1 MDRLQNLGMVWDTS
15 AAMWQHNYR
24 EAMRYYL
31 DHGNLEVP
39 VKYVTPSGF
48 ALGTWLGTQ
57 RAAYKAEQL
66 TPEQTAQLEALGV
79 DWTDRNNRKWQIA
92 YESAARYYQAHGNL
106 NVPSEYVDENGVL
119 LGKWISRAA
128 VCKPE
133 PGEQQCPHDRGAPPT
148 AG

>member
-66 TPEQTAQLEALGV
+66 TRSRPHSWRLWAWTGPTGTTA
-79 DWTDRNNRKWQIA
+79 
-92 YESAARYYQAHGNL
+92 
-106 NVPSEYVDENGVL
+106 NGRSPM
-119 LGKWISRAA
+119 SRLRVTIRPMAI
-128 VCKPE
+128 
-133 PGEQQCPHDRGAPPT
+133 
-148 AG
+148 

>member
-1 MDRLQNLGMVWDTS
+1 
-15 AAMWQHNYR
+15 MWQHNYR

-119 LGKWISRAA
+119 LGKWISRQRYANQNPESSSARMTEERRQLLDKIWHGVGQGRA
-128 VCKPE
+128 VA
-133 PGEQQCPHDRGAPPT
+133 GAL
-148 AG
+148 

>member
-1 MDRLQNLGMVWDTS
+1 MMSEDRVDRLQNLGMVWDTS

-79 DWTDRNNRKWQIA
+79 TGPTGTTA
-92 YESAARYYQAHGNL
+92 
-106 NVPSEYVDENGVL
+106 NGRSPM
-119 LGKWISRAA
+119 SRLC
-128 VCKPE
+128 VTI
-133 PGEQQCPHDRGAPPT
+133 RPT
-148 AG
+148 AI